1 MRTPTSGRPRH
12 RAVFLVGV
20 TVTTLWSLPFF
31 REHACAQE
39 GGSIGATVSP
49 VQPPP
54 PPDFDPATEPAVRA
68 VAQTMPAVVNIA
80 TERVI
85 RRQVRDPFEDFYE
98 RFFGESGD
106 NGGGSGSRVLQ
117 QKVKS
122 LGSGFVVDADGLIV
136 TNEHVVERAA
146 DLKIQV
152 TFADGSSYPA
162 RYLAGDPKTDLAIIK
177 IEPPRTERN
186 RTFPHIDLGTVSP
199 CLLGQTVLA
208 LGNPVGYNSSVSRG
222 ILSAKNRE
230 ITIDNVTFKGLL
242 QTDAAINPGNSGGP
256 LIDLAG
262 RLVGMSSVKMAFTP
276 QGTPTQG
283 LGFAIPAK
291 LVADKVTD
299 LRRRATASTADGGT
313 SDRSTTPNARRL
325 FGLTLKARGDG
336 DSGLLVAAVE
346 ADSPAS
352 RAGIRSGMIV
362 LKVGTYAARD
372 AARIDA
378 LLRDVP
384 GGTAVDFTVGPPA
397 GNRRSLLA
405 SQATTVTLQARV
417 TQEL

>member
-1 MRTPTSGRPRH
+1 MRSSPSVWSRLP
-12 RAVFLVGV
+12 AVFLV
-20 TVTTLWSLPFF
+20 SLVVAAAALAPIFPVA
-31 REHACAQE
+31 RAQ
-39 GGSIGATVSP
+39 IGATASP

-54 PPDFDPATEPAVRA
+54 PPEFDPATEPAVRA
-68 VAQTMPAVVNIA
+68 VAQVMPAVVNIA

-85 RRQVRDPFEDFYE
+85 RRQVRDPFEEFYE
-98 RFFGESGD
+98 RFFGD
-106 NGGGSGSRVLQ
+106 GGTYGGRVMQ

-122 LGSGFVVDADGLIV
+122 LGSGFVVDSDGLIV

-146 DLKIQV
+146 DMKIQV
-152 TFADGSSYPA
+152 SFADGTSYPA
-162 RYLAGDPKTDLAIIK
+162 RYLAGEAKADLALIK
-177 IEPPRTERN
+177 IEPPRDARGKA
-186 RTFPHIDLGTVSP
+186 FPHIDLGIISP
-199 CLLGQTVLA
+199 NLLGQTVLA

-222 ILSAKNRE
+222 ILSATNRE

-283 LGFAIPAK
+283 LGFAIPGK
-291 LVADKVTD
+291 TVANKVAE
-299 LRRRATASTADGGT
+299 LRRSAASQNNSGRSAAGT
-313 SDRSTTPNARRL
+313 SDPGRDTTPNARRL
-325 FGLTLKARGDG
+325 FGLTLKARDDGGDP
-336 DSGLLVAAVE
+336 GLVVAAVE

-352 RAGIRSGMIV
+352 KGGIRAGMIV
-362 LKVGTYAARD
+362 LKVGTYPARD

-378 LLRDVP
+378 LLREVP
-384 GGTAVDFTVGPPA
+384 GGTAVDWTVGPP
-397 GNRRSLLA
+397 GGRRTLLSA
-405 SQATTVTLQARV
+405 QATTVTLLART